1 MGANAPPPP
10 PPHGSKRSAWKD
22 SKMNLRKKKD
32 AKDESFLLICP
43 THAAFHSV
51 ENLPEV
57 ADHLKKC
64 VHDIDLST
72 DTNQ

>member
-10 PPHGSKRSAWKD
+10 PRVEKVRLEGFKD
-22 SKMNLRKKKD
+22 ELTKKKE

-51 ENLPEV
+51 ENLTEV